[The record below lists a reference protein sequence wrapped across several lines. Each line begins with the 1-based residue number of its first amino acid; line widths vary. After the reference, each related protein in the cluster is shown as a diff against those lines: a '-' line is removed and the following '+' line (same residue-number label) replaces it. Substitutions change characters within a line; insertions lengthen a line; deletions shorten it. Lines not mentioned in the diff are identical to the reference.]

1 MKPRKSKPS
10 LCNMRNILTLLMV
23 LGIGVFPLSSKH
35 IPYSYIFA
43 VAHNVIKANLQPPE
57 QTLSDSKQTLN
68 EDQQALNQDQQALN
82 EGQQALNEGRQAL
95 NYKQQA
101 LNHKQQALNHKQQA
115 LNHKQQALNHKQ
127 QALNHKQQALNHDKE
142 HNDFVS
148 KGMSPY
154 ENDKRIV
161 EGLNNNVTTVVE
173 GAQKG
178 APKDT
183 NAQIEGLKG
192 IDLSVE

>member
-23 LGIGVFPLSSKH
+23 LGIGVLPLSSKH

-43 VAHNVIKANLQPPE
+43 FAHNVIKANLQPPE

-68 EDQQALNQDQQALN
+68 EDQQALNEDQQALNEDQQALNEDQQALN
-82 EGQQALNEGRQAL
+82 EGQQALNHRQQAL

-101 LNHKQQALNHKQQA
+101 LNY
-115 LNHKQQALNHKQ
+115 KQ